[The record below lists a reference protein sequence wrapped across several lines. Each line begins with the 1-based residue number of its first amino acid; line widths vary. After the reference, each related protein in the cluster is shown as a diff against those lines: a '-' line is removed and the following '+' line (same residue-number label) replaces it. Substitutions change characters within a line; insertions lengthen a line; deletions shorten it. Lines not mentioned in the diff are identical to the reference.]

1 MNRHSIT
8 RTTFATL
15 AVLTA
20 LAAIRPAHAADA
32 PPTPAPAPAGDV
44 ATIAAGLEAPE
55 AATRAKAAETLGTR
69 YPEAAVAVP
78 VLLDATRDDDATVR
92 TAAVR
97 ALRLLGRRG
106 QEDAAKAWTTM
117 SAADLGVPLEALRLV
132 LRLGP
137 ALTPTDLSHVL
148 LETAAVKSP
157 VPAGALLLFTLREV
171 RSRDRELEYR
181 IALRDALESIG
192 VVLPFLASK
201 DPAIARAA
209 ASTVTILGRSA
220 VAAPFGAAP
229 EDDTASAP
237 QLTALLSSD
246 VPSARYV
253 GWRLVANGAPHSFR
267 TAMTLVKLAAA
278 LPKDNRGLGDEPP
291 DFAVERD
298 DVEAAARSLGT
309 PASTFLTEGRA
320 ATGEEEDRTVRT
332 WLEVGAKNL
341 VRDVWRAAMAEW
353 VGPRHRRQVSLR
365 LVFAI
370 GEDAELASL
379 AAKSLPRLV
388 DTERSESE
396 SSRALLQPVDPNAP
410 ADPVPQDTAE
420 QAPEEPWR
428 LQPHRCLALAWL
440 AHRVPEA
447 EVDKGLRARAAGA
460 LRRALVAVDRIPD
473 RMTAAAI
480 LVDLGK
486 PGLVPPATLLASLQA
501 NRTKESAPTEL
512 NLLSALAIGP
522 VPDEAIARLA
532 PIATVTPPAPVIPP
546 NSRGPIATDAPF
558 FQPAMAMEHGG
569 ALFEFPVLRRLAA
582 IDALGAVVG
591 DKAKAKEVLAPL
603 TKDPDARVRYRAAK
617 ALRRLGA

>member
-1 MNRHSIT
+1 MNLRAWVVLGVIGIAGANG
-8 RTTFATL
+8 RTAQ
-15 AVLTA
+15 AG
-20 LAAIRPAHAADA
+20 DA
-32 PPTPAPAPAGDV
+32 PAEPKPDV
-44 ATIAAGLEAPE
+44 ATVAAGLEAKD
-55 AATRAKAAETLGTR
+55 AATRAKAAEALGTR
-69 YPEAAVAVP
+69 YPEAASAVP
-78 VLLDATRDDDATVR
+78 VLLDAARDEDAAVR
-92 TAAVR
+92 AAAVR

-106 QEDAAKAWTTM
+106 QEDAAKAWTAM
-117 SAADLGVPLEALRLV
+117 SAADLGVPPEGVRLV
-132 LRLGP
+132 LRLGL
-137 ALTPTDLSHVL
+137 ALTTTDLSHLL
-148 LETAAVKSP
+148 LETAAMKSP
-157 VPAGALLLFTLREV
+157 VPASALHLFTLCAV
-171 RSRDRELEYR
+171 RPRDRELEYA
-181 IALRDALESIG
+181 IALRDALASIG

-209 ASTVTILGRSA
+209 ASSVAILGRSA

-237 QLTALLSSD
+237 QLAAMLSAE
-246 VPSARYV
+246 VPAVRYV
-253 GWRLVANGAPHSFR
+253 GWRLVGIGAPHSFR
-267 TAMTLVKLAAA
+267 TAMTVVKLAAS

-298 DVEAAARSLGT
+298 HVEAAARSLGT
-309 PASTFLTEGRA
+309 PASTFLTEGRV
-320 ATGEEEDRTVRT
+320 ATGEEEDRDIRT

-341 VRDVWRAAMAEW
+341 VRDVWRAALAEW

-365 LVFAI
+365 TVFAI
-370 GEDAELASL
+370 GEDAELASM

-420 QAPEEPWR
+420 PAEPEEPWR
-428 LQPHRCLALAWL
+428 AQPHRVLALAWL

-460 LRRALVAVDRIPD
+460 LRRALVTADRIPD

-486 PGLVPPATLLASLQA
+486 PGLVPAATLLASLQA
-501 NRTKESAPTEL
+501 LRTKSSAPTEL
-512 NLLSALAIGP
+512 NLLAALAVGP
-522 VPDEAIARLA
+522 VPDDAIARLA
-532 PIATVTPPAPVIPP
+532 EIATVTPPAPVIPKGD
-546 NSRGPIATDAPF
+546 RGPITADAPF
-558 FQPAMAMEHGG
+558 FQPAMAMEYFG
-569 ALFEFPVLRRLAA
+569 AFWELPALRRLAA

-591 DKAKAKEVLAPL
+591 DKAKAKSVLEPL

>member
-1 MNRHSIT
+1 MNRRSIT
-8 RTTFATL
+8 PTTIAAL
-15 AVLTA
+15 AVLAAA
-20 LAAIRPAHAADA
+20 LLRPAHAADA
-32 PPTPAPAPAGDV
+32 PPAPAPAAANDV
-44 ATIAAGLEAPE
+44 ATIAAGLEAPD
-55 AATRAKAAETLGTR
+55 AATRAKAAETLGAR
-69 YPEAAVAVP
+69 YPEAAVALP
-78 VLLDATRDDDATVR
+78 VLLEATRDDDATVR
-92 TAAVR
+92 AAALR
-97 ALRLLGRRG
+97 AVRLLGRRG
-106 QEDAAKAWTTM
+106 QEDAAKAWAAAP
-117 SAADLGVPLEALRLV
+117 AADLAAMHEAFRFIFTI
-132 LRLGP
+132 GQ
-137 ALTPTDLSHVL
+137 ALTPTDIAHLI
-148 LETAAVKSP
+148 LEAAAAKSP
-157 VPAGALLLFTLREV
+157 LPPVALHLFTLCPV
-171 RSRDRELEYR
+171 RLRDGELEYR
-181 IALRDALESIG
+181 IALRDALGPIE
-192 VVLPFLASK
+192 VVLPFVASK
-201 DPAIARAA
+201 DPATARAA
-209 ASTVTILGRSA
+209 AAAATILGRSA

-237 QLTALLSSD
+237 QLAAMLSAEAPA
-246 VPSARYV
+246 VRFA

-320 ATGEEEDRTVRT
+320 ATGEEDDRTVRT

-365 LVFAI
+365 LVLAI
-370 GEDAELASL
+370 GEDTELASM

-420 QAPEEPWR
+420 EAPEEPWR
-428 LQPHRCLALAWL
+428 RQPHRCLALAWL

-447 EVDKGLRARAAGA
+447 EVDKGMRARAAGA
-460 LRRALVAVDRIPD
+460 LRRALVAADRIPD

-501 NRTKESAPTEL
+501 SRTKESAPTEL
-512 NLLSALAIGP
+512 NLLAALAVGP

-532 PIATVTPPAPVIPP
+532 PIATVTQPAPAIPP

-558 FQPAMAMEHGG
+558 FQPAMAMENGG
-569 ALFEFPVLRRLAA
+569 AFFEFPVLRRLAA
-582 IDALGAVVG
+582 IDALGAVTG
-591 DKAKAKEVLAPL
+591 DKAKAKEVLVPL
-603 TKDPDARVRYRAAK
+603 TKDADARVRYRAAK